1 MTNSPFRTIK
11 SFEKRLDYLL
21 DKINEQ
27 GIDKLTHD
35 ELNWLNQ
42 SSKGVEHIEEQS
54 KVIRHLLKNTF
65 ETFHKDYYISRN
77 GRVVHFLNHITNIA
91 IITVSEIGDDIYKL
105 HVRDGFMED
114 IVQVINRGITIEDV
128 KENLIEYIGEE
139 YDMDIRKTSSIG

>member
-1 MTNSPFRTIK
+1 MENSPFRTIK
-11 SFEKRLDYLL
+11 GFEKRVDYLL
-21 DKINEQ
+21 DKISEQ
-27 GIDKLTHD
+27 GIENLTHD

-54 KVIRHLLKNTF
+54 KMLRHLLENTF

-77 GRVVHFLNHITNIA
+77 GRVVHFLNHITNIP

-114 IVQVINRGITIEDV
+114 IVQVIDREITIEDV
-128 KENLIEYIGEE
+128 IESLIGFIGEK
-139 YDMDIRKTSSIG
+139 YDMEIRKTCNID